1 MGLEPD
7 GTIRWRIHLRSAP
20 EAVYALL
27 ATDAGRARFW
37 AQRTIEAGDA
47 VRFEFANGQAVES
60 IVLER
65 EPPRR
70 FALTYFAGSRVVFNL
85 APDGAGGT
93 DLELVERGVPE
104 GERLDNLAGWVSVL
118 LALKA
123 AADFGIDLRND
134 DRAKRWEDGYV
145 DV

>member
-1 MGLEPD
+1 MGIEDD
-7 GTIRWRIHLRSAP
+7 GAIRWRIHLRSSP

-27 ATDAGRARFW
+27 ATDAGRARYW
-37 AQRTIEAGDA
+37 ARRTVESGDA
-47 VRFEFANGQAVES
+47 LHFEFGNGQVVDCA
-60 IVLER
+60 VLER
-65 EPPRR
+65 EPSRR
-70 FALTYFAGSRVVFNL
+70 YALTYFAGSRVSFSL

-104 GERLDNLAGWVSVL
+104 GERLDNLAGWISVL

-123 AADFGIDLRND
+123 AADFGVDLRNED
-134 DRAKRWEDGYV
+134 PAKRWEDGYV